1 VSPDASWLPPQYQLL
16 ASLLIGLILAG
27 GAAIKFFRDMRGSH
41 GADGPP
47 KIPDT
52 ILATIGAALNDR
64 DALRSIAE
72 AIRNLLAHQE
82 IEAEREIGY
91 RRDVVDSL
99 QEIAKS
105 VRERPRS
112 R

>member
-1 VSPDASWLPPQYQLL
+1 VGSETSWLPPQYQLL

-27 GAAIKFFRDMRGSH
+27 GAAIKFFRDMREGGS
-41 GADGPP
+41 
-47 KIPDT
+47 KIPDP
-52 ILATIGAALNDR
+52 ILTTIGAALNDR
-64 DALRSIAE
+64 DSLRSIAD
-72 AIRNLLAHQE
+72 AIRSLLVHQE
-82 IEAEREIGY
+82 IEAEREVIY
-91 RRDVVDSL
+91 RRDVIESL